1 MMSFIPPN
9 MPRIQEEM
17 VAMKMRERMAA
28 VERRERGRNLKSD
41 FHPPLPKLVIVI
53 FLLIMLLTIV
63 AFVVGYGLHL
73 L

>member
-9 MPRIQEEM
+9 MPHIQEEM
-17 VAMKMRERMAA
+17 AAMKMRERMAA
-28 VERRERGRNLKSD
+28 MESRERGRNLKSD
-41 FHPPLPKLVIVI
+41 FHPPLPVFVIVI

>member
-17 VAMKMRERMAA
+17 ATMKMRERMAEM
-28 VERRERGRNLKSD
+28 ERRERGRNLKSD